1 MLNTEDADT
10 PAEELVYHVEAPIN
24 GMVGF
29 KEAPEEAVL
38 NFTQSHINKGEVIF
52 IHQGEEIRLLQCLLL
67 ILRNIHGLM
76 YEHCLRT
83 RVLYFKCIC

>member
-24 GMVGF
+24 GMVAF
-29 KEAPEEAVL
+29 KEATEEAVL

-52 IHQGEEIRLLQCLLL
+52 IHQGEEIRLS
-67 ILRNIHGLM
+67 
-76 YEHCLRT
+76 
-83 RVLYFKCIC
+83 